1 MELVYQLQTPG
12 NCNINKLPKHC
23 TIGNLVQEKKYQE
36 AINLGEELLRDSNS
50 NKAMVY
56 INLMVAYQKVKDTE
70 NTLRCA
76 KGAINEGH
84 TTGMAL
90 ERLAI
95 ILERQHLFL
104 EAIEVCDI
112 ALDDNYYFSL
122 YSGGDE
128 RKQEFRKRKE
138 RLLKRASKD
147 KRTIEYKPIFYECQR
162 LEIIRASFDS
172 YNAQVDERNGHI
184 DKYGWDSKKS
194 KRALWKCNNTKNKS
208 K

>member
-1 MELVYQLQTPG
+1 MELVYQSEM
-12 NCNINKLPKHC
+12 PKHC
-23 TIGNLVQEKKYQE
+23 DIGNLIQEKRYEE
-36 AINLGEELLRDSNS
+36 AIKLGEEMLHDAQS

-122 YSGGDE
+122 YTSGNE

-138 RLLKRASKD
+138 RLLRRASKD

-172 YNAQVDERNGHI
+172 YNAQIDERNGYI
-184 DKYGWDSKKS
+184 DKYGWDWKKDE
-194 KRALWKCNNTKNKS
+194 RAIWKCSIKKKLTHKKADRL
-208 K
+208 

>member
-1 MELVYQLQTPG
+1 MELVYQSEMPKFL
-12 NCNINKLPKHC
+12 NIS
-23 TIGNLVQEKKYQE
+23 NLIQEKRYEE
-36 AINLGEELLRDSNS
+36 AIKLGEEMLHDAQS

-122 YSGGDE
+122 YSSGDE

-172 YNAQVDERNGHI
+172 YNAQVDERNGLI
-184 DKYGWDSKKS
+184 DKYGFDFKKDE
-194 KRALWKCNNTKNKS
+194 RAIWKCSIKKKLTHKKAD
-208 K
+208 KP